1 MAARILVVE
10 DDNVIGRQIEQILT
24 RLGYEVAGKLASGED
39 AVRQVEEFSPNLILM
54 DIMLA
59 GKMDGVEAAEQ
70 IKQKLNVP
78 IIYLTSMADDA
89 TLQRAKITA
98 PFGYILK
105 PFDERILQ
113 ITLET
118 ALYKFESEKRLAE
131 SEKKFR
137 TLVETQS
144 EGIILVDPNEKV
156 YFANRAAESI
166 LGVGVDELVGKN
178 MSDFAPE
185 DQFEIIKAQTRLRK
199 KGEKTSYELGLIR
212 PDGKKRNILMS
223 GAPWLDKGQ
232 AYNGS
237 LGIFSDI
244 TEQKMAIEAERDQRA
259 LAEALRDSAAALTS
273 TLDLDE
279 VLDRILTIVGRVV
292 LHEAANIMLLEGDMA
307 RPVKAHGYAERGL
320 DEVVKNERLSVT
332 QLPTMKRMV
341 ETGKP
346 VLVADTRKWEGWKD
360 LASSLWVNSYVAAPI
375 QIKGEIVGFINLV
388 SSQPNFFKQS
398 DAERLRAFADQ
409 AAIAI
414 ENARL
419 YQGMQ
424 QLAMTDDLTGLYN
437 RRGLLELGQR
447 EVQRAHRFDRSLTLI
462 WMDVDHFK
470 DINDAFG
477 HEKGNEVLRKVI
489 ERCKQEVREIDIFS
503 RYGGDEF
510 IIILP
515 ETGLEG
521 GVQVA
526 ERLCELAR
534 KIDVSSFLGDIHVT
548 ASFGVAMLGEKVTDL
563 NALMM
568 QADQA
573 MYAAKQAGRD
583 RVVSFK

>member
-1 MAARILVVE
+1 
-10 DDNVIGRQIEQILT
+10 
-24 RLGYEVAGKLASGED
+24 
-39 AVRQVEEFSPNLILM
+39 NLILM

-89 TLQRAKITA
+89 TLQRAKITD
-98 PFGYILK
+98 PSGYILK

-137 TLVETQS
+137 TLVETQG
-144 EGIILVDPNEKV
+144 EGIILVDPNEKI

-223 GAPWLDKGQ
+223 GAPWLDQGQ

-292 LHEAANIMLLEGDMA
+292 PHEAANIMLLEGDA
-307 RPVKAHGYAERGL
+307 AKVVKAQGYAERGL
-320 DEVVKNERLSVT
+320 DEVIKSERPSPTEV
-332 QLPTMKRMV
+332 PTMNRMV
-341 ETGKP
+341 ETGRP
-346 VLVADTRKWEGWKD
+346 VLVADVRKWEEWKEF
-360 LASSLWVNSYVAAPI
+360 ASSLWINSYVGAPI
-375 QIKGEIVGFINLV
+375 QIKGEVIGFINLD

-424 QLAMTDDLTGLYN
+424 QLALTDDLTGLYN

-477 HEKGNEVLRKVI
+477 HEKGDEVLRKVI
-489 ERCKQEVREIDIFS
+489 ERCKLEVREIDIFS

-526 ERLCELAR
+526 ERLCELTR
-534 KIDVSSFLGDIHVT
+534 KINVSSFLGTIHVT
-548 ASFGVAMLGEKVTDL
+548 ASFGVATLDEKVTDL
-563 NALMM
+563 NALMT

-583 RVVSFK
+583 RVVSL